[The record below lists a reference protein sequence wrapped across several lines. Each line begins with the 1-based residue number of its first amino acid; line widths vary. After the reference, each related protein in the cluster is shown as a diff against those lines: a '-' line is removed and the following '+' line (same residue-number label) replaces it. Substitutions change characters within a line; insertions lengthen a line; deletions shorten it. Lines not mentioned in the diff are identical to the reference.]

1 MENLRR
7 YSSLLHAIPVLP
19 AIADKRMGISGVF
32 DVVSL
37 GEVVK
42 EIVDLLRRSLM
53 NDGKEKVLERVRLFY
68 YISGR
73 DLQLD
78 YVRSLVAKAE
88 YRGGIGEMNVARW
101 AQKACELGMHST
113 IVALF
118 D

>member
-1 MENLRR
+1 MENLRQ
-7 YSSLLHAIPVLP
+7 YSSFLYAIVVLL
-19 AIADKRMGISGVF
+19 AIADKRTGINSVSN
-32 DVVSL
+32 VVSL

-53 NDGKEKVLERVRLFY
+53 YDGKKKVLERVRLFY
-68 YISGR
+68 HVSGR

-78 YVRSLVAKAE
+78 YVRSLVAKAK
-88 YRGGIGEMNVARW
+88 YRGDIGEINVARW